1 MTQKTIAEN
10 VILIGEKPFRAY
22 MKSVNTLFRGKGLKD
37 IEIKARGKN
46 IKKAVDVAES
56 SRKKFLHDLDLK
68 TKQVKIGT
76 ETFFVEDNKEISVST
91 ITIFLS
97 RI

>member
-10 VILIGEKPFRAY
+10 VILIGEKPFMAY

-46 IKKAVDVAES
+46 IKKAVDVAAMVA
-56 SRKKFLHDLDLK
+56 
-68 TKQVKIGT
+68 VKIIT
-76 ETFFVEDNKEISVST
+76 VIFT
-91 ITIFLS
+91 ILGGLWFFLS
-97 RI
+97 RIASE